1 MIGLRVKTAGD
12 LARQLRK
19 CTGYMLPSLVY
30 PAISSTKLAA
40 FVIRHNAGRKRAGH
54 AINDGTCV
62 HHFLSVALVAY
73 TCSESDKI
81 YRMQHFWYNVVMP
94 CFASFSRFRFFY
106 YFVIGQKY
114 VRKIETSR
122 NWQNMASLHCTTSAA
137 AHKIYPTLNNCVQ
150 PEQWTKTLNIRSHDP
165 ALFRPALCRTT
176 KEASFVLLM
185 AG

>member
-1 MIGLRVKTAGD
+1 MIGLRVKTTED

-54 AINDGTCV
+54 AINDVTCV
-62 HHFLSVALVAY
+62 HHFLSIALAAY
-73 TCSESDKI
+73 TCSELDKI

-94 CFASFSRFRFFY
+94 CFASFSRFR

-137 AHKIYPTLNNCVQ
+137 AHTDS
-150 PEQWTKTLNIRSHDP
+150 EQ
-165 ALFRPALCRTT
+165 LCAARAMD
-176 KEASFVLLM
+176 KNVEHMIA
-185 AG
+185 

>member
-1 MIGLRVKTAGD
+1 MIGLRVKTTGD

-54 AINDGTCV
+54 ANDGTCV

-106 YFVIGQKY
+106 LFCNRTKICQKN
-114 VRKIETSR
+114 R
-122 NWQNMASLHCTTSAA
+122 NLEKLAKHGITTLYHECCS
-137 AHKIYPTLNNCVQ
+137 P
-150 PEQWTKTLNIRSHDP
+150 
-165 ALFRPALCRTT
+165 
-176 KEASFVLLM
+176 
-185 AG
+185 